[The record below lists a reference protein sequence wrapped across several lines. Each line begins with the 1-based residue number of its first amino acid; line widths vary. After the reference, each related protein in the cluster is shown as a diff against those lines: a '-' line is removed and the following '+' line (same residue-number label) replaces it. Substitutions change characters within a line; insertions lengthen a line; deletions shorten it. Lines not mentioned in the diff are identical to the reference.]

1 MSGVVAVQ
9 CPLSIRWALHEQL
22 HSFLFRESRCFDLS
36 DGGVVDIA
44 DQSIEEEMEVLPTS
58 RPSKVV
64 MVRSN
69 AEEIIH

>member
-1 MSGVVAVQ
+1 MTFEKDA
-9 CPLSIRWALHEQL
+9 SICRV
-22 HSFLFRESRCFDLS
+22 DLS

-44 DQSIEEEMEVLPTS
+44 DQSVEDEMEVLPTS